1 MADQRKEEYRMM
13 SEMIAMYRKRMEH
26 DRALDSDAG
35 EISDGGQAG
44 ETSGSRTEY
53 YTDQDSLV

>member
-13 SEMIAMYRKRMEH
+13 SEMIAMYRKRIEQ
-26 DRALDSDAG
+26 DRALDSDAW
-35 EISDGGQAG
+35 ETSDGGHGG